1 MYGLSNGIKNFDLS
15 WSSVVEVHGHT
26 LKNFEVEYL
35 ENSTR

>member
-1 MYGLSNGIKNFDLS
+1 MGFQMVLKNFDLS
-15 WSSVVEVHGHT
+15 WFSVVEVHGQT